1 MLLRDTSFSP
11 PVSRASSPAKFLV
24 YRYMYIYM
32 YMYVGVC
39 YHSNKDNLHEHV
51 ELIDVFIQM
60 NQHKL
65 TAKKEK
71 FNYSRIIP

>member
-11 PVSRASSPAKFLV
+11 PVSRASSLAKFLV
-24 YRYMYIYM
+24 YRYM

-65 TAKKEK
+65 TAKKRE
-71 FNYSRIIP
+71 I